1 MAGRPKTPS
10 QQPPK
15 QSNRKQIRLASIGTL
30 VPEHEGCKLTFSE
43 ILNQLWTLALK
54 AEKSGSYMASI
65 RATELIG
72 KHMGMFIE
80 RSVSI
85 SATTDLRSISEEQ
98 LDQVIT
104 EAKRRNLLP
113 AGDVIDAEIIS
124 QDLLEIQHAGPVES
138 SDCKNDA
145 STAESSA

>member
-1 MAGRPKTPS
+1 MAGRPKKS
-10 QQPPK
+10 QRDENKPHYRQ
-15 QSNRKQIRLASIGTL
+15 QTRLASIGTL

-113 AGDVIDAEIIS
+113 AGDVIDAEIINVG
-124 QDLLEIQHAGPVES
+124 DV
-138 SDCKNDA
+138 K
-145 STAESSA
+145 